1 MLTDYTEMLALT
13 PNDTKTCLQTTLK
26 NFFVQVALM
35 DLVQSDKDKNLQT
48 PVVWSKYK
56 EIINKHESAQVSNTP

>member
-1 MLTDYTEMLALT
+1 
-13 PNDTKTCLQTTLK
+13 
-26 NFFVQVALM
+26 M

-56 EIINKHESAQVSNTP
+56 EIINKHESAQVSNTPY